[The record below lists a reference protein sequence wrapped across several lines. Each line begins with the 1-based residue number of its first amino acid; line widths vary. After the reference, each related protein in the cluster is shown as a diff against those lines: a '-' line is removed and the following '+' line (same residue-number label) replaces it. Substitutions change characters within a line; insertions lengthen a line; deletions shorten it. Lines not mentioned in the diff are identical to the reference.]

1 MKDWGDQIRSCCNTA
16 CERWG
21 GLINGVREE
30 QREQTQNILVGRQ
43 FSVGLLNF
51 CTNHEQST
59 GCLWP
64 QIILSKM
71 LIWTTALEDIVFL
84 WSKGKTCLLSN
95 IKGLGFL
102 NSGFLHTEVPCG
114 PLHDTPWELL
124 PQNADTL
131 TTAIVKNNK
140 FLCL

>member
-1 MKDWGDQIRSCCNTA
+1 MGWPDQWCKGRAEGTDVKHSCWET
-16 CERWG
+16 
-21 GLINGVREE
+21 
-30 QREQTQNILVGRQ
+30 IL
-43 FSVGLLNF
+43 FGLLNF

-71 LIWTTALEDIVFL
+71 LIWTRALEDIVFL
-84 WSKGKTCLLSN
+84 WSKGQTCLLSN
-95 IKGLGFL
+95 IKCLGFL
-102 NSGFLHTEVPCG
+102 NTVFLHAEVSSG